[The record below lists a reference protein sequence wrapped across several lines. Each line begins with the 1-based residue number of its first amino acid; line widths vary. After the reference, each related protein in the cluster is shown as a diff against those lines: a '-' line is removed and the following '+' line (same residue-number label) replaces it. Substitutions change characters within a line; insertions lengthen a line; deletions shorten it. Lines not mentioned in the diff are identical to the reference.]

1 MENNLYYA
9 NFEAEQFWHLC
20 TPGDSSGIL
29 FRTNEDYVYGMN
41 MVGVTAGKFMD
52 KVDIFTF
59 QLMSNHFHF
68 VLRGSKENVTDFY
81 NDLILRLR
89 RYLLKQHRIFD
100 IKNITF
106 SVYLVKDLG
115 YMRNLIAYVNRNGY
129 LVNRY
134 YTPFSYPWG
143 ANSYYFSYLGGME
156 SRFTLHKTPSR
167 TRMEMFHTRDIC
179 FPDNYYLTNGYIS
192 PYCYCRIESGEKLF
206 KDAHH
211 YFSLVSRRVETFS
224 DIARDIG
231 DTITYTDEEMF
242 VAAIHLI
249 RKKYDKDSITAL
261 SKIEKIEV
269 AKNMHFEY
277 NASNKQISRILK
289 LDITAVNALFP
300 VAIG

>member
-1 MENNLYYA
+1 MDNNWNYVS
-9 NFEAEQFWHLC
+9 FDEEKFWHLC

-29 FRTNEDYVYGMN
+29 FRIKEDFIYGMN
-41 MVGVTAGKFMD
+41 MVGVTAAKFMD
-52 KVDIFTF
+52 EVEIFTF
-59 QLMSNHFHF
+59 QLMSNHLHF
-68 VLRGSKENVTDFY
+68 VLRGSKENVISFY
-81 NDLILRLR
+81 NDLIQRLR
-89 RYLLKQHRIFD
+89 RYLLKQNRLFD

-106 SVYLVKDLG
+106 NVYNVKDLG
-115 YMRNLIAYVNRNGY
+115 YLRNLIAYVNRNGY
-129 LVNRY
+129 LVNKS

-143 ANSYYFSYLGGME
+143 ANRYYFSNLGEME
-156 SRFTLHKTPSR
+156 TKITLYKTPNR
-167 TRMEMFHTRDIC
+167 TKMEMFHTRDIC
-179 FPDNYYLTNGYIS
+179 FPDNYYLTNDYIS

-231 DTITYTDEEMF
+231 DTISYTDEEMF
-242 VAAIHLI
+242 VAALHLI
-249 RKKYDKDSITAL
+249 RKKYDKDNITAL

-289 LDITAVNALFP
+289 LDVTAVNALFP
-300 VAIG
+300 IALG